1 MITTDVKIMKNFIGD
16 KWVESSSGQ
25 MENVP
30 NPATGETIA
39 HVPISGEEDVDAAV
53 AAAKSAYEEWHT
65 VPVPNRTR
73 YLFKYLQLLEEN
85 KEELAQILTQENG
98 KALNDSRGEVQ
109 RGIEVVEH
117 ATSTPNLMLGDALPS
132 IATGIDGSIRSEERR
147 VGKEMICVVVE

>member
-1 MITTDVKIMKNFIGD
+1 MTEDNKYD
-16 KWVESSSGQ
+16 L
-25 MENVP
+25 
-30 NPATGETIA
+30 TIYDIDEA
-39 HVPISGEEDVDAAV
+39 E

-117 ATSTPNLMLGDALPS
+117 ATSTTNLMLGYALLS
-132 IATGIDGSIRSEERR
+132 IATSIVVYLWIYFFLIIAVIS
-147 VGKEMICVVVE
+147 IC

>member
-1 MITTDVKIMKNFIGD
+1 MIKTDVKIMKNFIGD
-16 KWVESSSGQ
+16 KWVESPSGQ
-25 MENVP
+25 MEIVP

-53 AAAKSAYEEWHT
+53 MAAKSAYEEWHT

-98 KALNDSRGEVQ
+98 KALNDSRDEVQ
-109 RGIEVVEH
+109 RGIEVVEQ
-117 ATSTPNLMLGDALPS
+117 ATYTPTIQLG
-132 IATGIDGSIRSEERR
+132 
-147 VGKEMICVVVE
+147 VV